1 MAKATKKRAPKAQAR
16 NAPNARERAFEAGRR
31 EALARIARMLRLC
44 SIGVPYTDGFDWTA
58 IPAYS
63 ATYTDSLRALFD
75 PPGDYFDRAE
85 KALAFIVADEPEG
98 DTKRLL
104 LQLMRR
110 VSIAGAAGD
119 VPTMVIVASA
129 LRIVRDMGGSAAAEW
144 GAESP
149 FGLPDLE
156 RAFIGRGRDAGRVD
170 EYALRHALRTMTPAE
185 IANAIATHNEFEKF
199 EELAGIE
206 VDRGATPTVRAEHG
220 DDRGTTRPERLD
232 DKIDDLCVKILR
244 VMAAPG
250 AERLLQLEIVGR
262 VCDLRPNT
270 DRGTVR
276 RRLKLLVKRGL
287 LVKGHGR
294 KGPYALTD
302 DGRKRVREILYPK
315 EGV

>member
-16 NAPNARERAFEAGRR
+16 NAPNARERAYEAGRL
-31 EALARIARMLRLC
+31 EALARIGRLLRLC
-44 SIGVPYTDGFDWTA
+44 SIGVPYTDRFDWTA

-144 GAESP
+144 GGESP

-170 EYALRHALRTMTPAE
+170 EYALRLGLRQRTPDE
-185 IANAIATHNEFEKF
+185 IEQDAATLEAF

-206 VDRGATPTVRAEHG
+206 VDRGATRPAREDDKLTELDLKILAAMVAARAEILSLTRITERVSG
-220 DDRGTTRPERLD
+220 VYEQGSTDRKTVSERLNGV
-232 DKIDDLCVKILR
+232 L
-244 VMAAPG
+244 
-250 AERLLQLEIVGR
+250 
-262 VCDLRPNT
+262 T
-270 DRGTVR
+270 R
-276 RRLKLLVKRGL
+276 REFVL
-287 LVKGHGR
+287 KGHGR
-294 KGPYALTD
+294 KGGYWLTEA
-302 DGRKRVREILYPK
+302 GRVRGARELAPK
-315 EGV
+315 GVV

>member
-16 NAPNARERAFEAGRR
+16 NAPNAHERAYEAGRR

-63 ATYTDSLRALFD
+63 ATYTDSLRALFE

-98 DTKRLL
+98 YAERWLR
-104 LQLMRR
+104 QLMRR

-119 VPTMVIVASA
+119 APTMEIVARA
-129 LRIVRDMGGSAAAEW
+129 LRIVREMGGGAADEW

-156 RAFIGRGRDAGRVD
+156 RAFTGRGRNAGRVD

-185 IANAIATHNEFEKF
+185 IANAIATQDEFEKF

-206 VDRGATPTVRAEHG
+206 VDRGATRPAREDDRITELDLKILAAMVAARAEILSLTRITERVSG
-220 DDRGTTRPERLD
+220 VDDQGSTDRKTVSERLNGV
-232 DKIDDLCVKILR
+232 L
-244 VMAAPG
+244 
-250 AERLLQLEIVGR
+250 
-262 VCDLRPNT
+262 T
-270 DRGTVR
+270 R
-276 RRLKLLVKRGL
+276 REFVL
-287 LVKGHGR
+287 KGHGR
-294 KGPYALTD
+294 KGGYWLTEA
-302 DGRKRVREILYPK
+302 GRVRGARELAPK
-315 EGV
+315 GVV

>member
-1 MAKATKKRAPKAQAR
+1 MAKAKKKRAPKAQAR
-16 NAPNARERAFEAGRR
+16 NAPNASERAYEAGRR

-44 SIGVPYTDGFDWTA
+44 SIGVPYTDRFDWTA

-98 DTKRLL
+98 YTKRLL

-129 LRIVRDMGGSAAAEW
+129 FRIVRDIGGSAA
-144 GAESP
+144 AESP

-156 RAFIGRGRDAGRVD
+156 RAFTRRGRDAGRVD
-170 EYALRHALRTMTPAE
+170 EYALRHALRTMTPDE
-185 IANAIATHNEFEKF
+185 IAQSIATQDEFEKF

-206 VDRGATPTVRAEHG
+206 VDRGATPSVRAENG

-232 DKIDDLCVKILR
+232 DKIDPLSVKILIALAMSGPEILSLTRITER
-244 VMAAPG
+244 VSG
-250 AERLLQLEIVGR
+250 ADEQGS
-262 VCDLRPNT
+262 T
-270 DRGTVR
+270 DRGRVSERLNGVLTRRGFVR
-276 RRLKLLVKRGL
+276 
-287 LVKGHGR
+287 KGHGR
-294 KGPYALTD
+294 KGGYWLTEV
-302 DGRKRVREILYPK
+302 GREWVRENRYPK
-315 EGV
+315 ESV